1 MWFFKKKEKQ
11 NIIKLIGFTDYHSHI
26 LPGVDDGVQTMDESL
41 EILRLYEEQ
50 GIKSVWLTPHIM
62 EDIPNT
68 TAHLR
73 DRFAELQA
81 AYTGGVQLH
90 LAAENM
96 LDNLFEERLG
106 KNDLL
111 PLGENGDHLLVETSY
126 FSPPMGLK
134 NILLRIKSKGY
145 HPVLAHPERYAYMD
159 ESDYRQL
166 KDMGVKFQ
174 INLPSIAGMYG
185 NRIKKK
191 AMFLMSKEYVLR
203 RDEGMFSRYECM
215 FPNVSFDNPWKPQ
228 ETKSFEV
235 VMSIYDDDAVT
246 KGFTAFDVK
255 SCILHFNLT
264 VEDPDGR
271 KIPMKMKFDLADVW
285 KDFIDK

>member
-1 MWFFKKKEKQ
+1 MWFFKKREKQ

-159 ESDYRQL
+159 ESDYRVCMATGL
-166 KDMGVKFQ
+166 RKR
-174 INLPSIAGMYG
+174 PC
-185 NRIKKK
+185 
-191 AMFLMSKEYVLR
+191 FL
-203 RDEGMFSRYECM
+203 
-215 FPNVSFDNPWKPQ
+215 
-228 ETKSFEV
+228 
-235 VMSIYDDDAVT
+235 
-246 KGFTAFDVK
+246 
-255 SCILHFNLT
+255 
-264 VEDPDGR
+264 
-271 KIPMKMKFDLADVW
+271 
-285 KDFIDK
+285 